1 MSDHS
6 NKTFSRR
13 SFVKIGAVGVASFS
27 LSNEIMAKSLVGINA
42 NEQLKIYSPKSYH
55 KKVCIVG
62 GGVSGLCAAHLLME
76 KGYQVEVF
84 EKRSTFG
91 GKARSYTFNSE
102 KLSENLPA
110 EHGFRYF
117 PGFYRHVTEI
127 MKRIPYKNRKHGV
140 YSNLVHASSIQ
151 YLRHEKMPL
160 NIPIG
165 NITGLSDIKELLN
178 FIFNE
183 EKFDLKPGELKFFT
197 SKILEIAC
205 ACQQRRDEEYDQ
217 ISWWD
222 FIEAEKKSK
231 AYQDYLGVGLCNS
244 LVAMKAQMSSTRT
257 VGVLFFQLLLTQLRP
272 YEELDRLL
280 SGPTNEVWIHPWID
294 YLKKNGVK
302 FHEGHKLKKIKLNAE
317 KSRIESL
324 DFEKKTIKQIAG
336 FDYYLLSLPQ
346 NYLLEVIPE
355 NLLAYDESLE
365 RIKNLKDEWMVGI
378 QLYFN
383 QKLSI
388 NDGHM
393 IFINSPWSLTSI
405 HQAQYWREYNFDKHQ
420 KVKDILSLCIS
431 DWNRPG
437 PLYGKSAKECS
448 REEVFQEV
456 WYQINLCLSIYG
468 QELLDNSNLV
478 DWHLDQSVHF
488 NDEGAYYNE
497 DPLFINTI
505 GSLKNRPEATT
516 KLENM
521 FITGD
526 YIKTQSDLACMESA
540 AESSYLAVNHILK
553 KDGRFSDYLPV
564 YPLREPLVFKPAK
577 LIDRIRYQK

>member
-1 MSDHS
+1 MQDI
-6 NKTFSRR
+6 NKYSRR
-13 SFVKIGAVGVASFS
+13 TFVKVTAVGIAGVS
-27 LSNEIMAKSLVGINA
+27 LSKDLKAMSLNNSSNEIVS
-42 NEQLKIYSPKSYH
+42 IYSPQSYN
-55 KKVCIVG
+55 KKVCIIG

-84 EKRSTFG
+84 EKRSILG
-91 GKARSYTFNSE
+91 GKARSYHFQSD
-102 KLSENLPA
+102 KLHENLPA

-127 MKRIPYKNRKHGV
+127 MKRIPYKNRYNGV

-151 YLRHEKMPL
+151 YLRHDNTPL

-178 FIFNE
+178 FLFNE
-183 EKFDLKPGELKFFT
+183 EKFDLRPGELKFFA
-197 SKILEIAC
+197 SKIYEIAR

-222 FIEAEKKSK
+222 FIDADKKSK

-280 SGPTNEVWIHPWID
+280 NGPTNEVWIHPWID
-294 YLKKNGVK
+294 HLKKNGVK
-302 FHEGHKLKKIKLNAE
+302 FHEGHKLTRIKLNNS
-317 KSRIESL
+317 KDQVSSLVFES
-324 DFEKKTIKQIAG
+324 DVSWDESG

-346 NYLLEVIPE
+346 NYLLDVLPE
-355 NLLAYDESLE
+355 TLLSFDPGLE
-365 RIKNLKDEWMVGI
+365 RIRNLKDEWMVGI
-378 QLYFN
+378 QLYFSK
-383 QKLSI
+383 KLNI

-405 HQAQYWREYNFDKHQ
+405 HQAQYWREYDFDKHSQ
-420 KVKDILSLCIS
+420 VQDILSLCIS
-431 DWNRPG
+431 DWNRAG
-437 PLYGKSAKECS
+437 VLYNKPAKECT

-456 WYQINLCLSIYG
+456 WHQINLCLADKG
-468 QELLDNSNLV
+468 EELLDQSTLL

-488 NDEGAYYNE
+488 NDKGATYNE

-505 GSLKNRPEATT
+505 GSLKNRPDAKT
-516 KLENM
+516 KINNM

-540 AESSYLAVNHILK
+540 AESSYLAVNHILTIDERQ
-553 KDGRFSDYLPV
+553 KDLLPI
-564 YPLREPLVFKPAK
+564 YPLREPVLFKPAK
-577 LIDRIRYQK
+577 LLDYLRYRS